1 MALANV
7 PQNVALEKNDVAQE
21 NEHMTGTE
29 KNDNKNVALKRLST
43 YKTWPSTKW
52 DYYLITLIVPQLY
65 LANVALH
72 CFKMS
77 L

>member
-1 MALANV
+1 MSLANV

-43 YKTWPSTKW
+43 YKT
-52 DYYLITLIVPQLY
+52 
-65 LANVALH
+65 
-72 CFKMS
+72 
-77 L
+77 